1 VAVWLLLA
9 AAVACSSSDGDTPL
23 RDYVAASD
31 GAYAWDEVLRN
42 ELPGGATLR
51 RLDLV
56 SQEWQG
62 AEWRHRVD
70 VVAPQRIERSPT
82 QVLLVV
88 AGDAGD
94 DGVLAYAGL
103 IADRIGAPAAV
114 LYDVPNQPL
123 LGGLRED
130 ALVAETFARYL
141 DGEDDILPL
150 LLPMVKSAVRAMD
163 AIEELV
169 EVELNTP
176 VAGFVV
182 TGGSKRGW
190 TTWLTAAVD
199 RRVSAIAPLAYDN
212 LYMSAQMQH
221 QLDAWGAFS
230 SQVSDYTRRNIPQR
244 LLEADEPARRLEG
257 IVDPFAYRG
266 DIAVPKLI
274 VTGTND
280 AYWPLDAADLYEE
293 ELVGE
298 TYRLYVPNAGHGME
312 SGIARVI
319 GGVLSFFLYADGRL
333 ALPTLGWDA
342 RAGEGEVLTSLTSD
356 IEPVAVRTWTA
367 TSPTGD
373 FRESR
378 WEAAEMSHDNEIYVH
393 RMAAPDTRR
402 LAVFGEAEYAL
413 DGGGSYFLSTR
424 ISIFDGIAGQD

>member
-1 VAVWLLLA
+1 MAVWLVLLA
-9 AAVACSSSDGDTPL
+9 GVACSSSDGSPL

-31 GAYAWDEVLRN
+31 GAYAWDEVLQN
-42 ELPGGATLR
+42 ELAGGATLR

-70 VVAPQRIERSPT
+70 IVVPQHIGRPT

-103 IADRIGAPAAV
+103 IAGRIGAPAAV

-130 ALVAETFARYL
+130 ALIAESFTRYL
-141 DGEDDILPL
+141 DGGDDTLPL

-163 AIEELV
+163 AIEQLV
-169 EVELNTP
+169 EVDLNTP

-190 TTWLTAAVD
+190 TTWLTAAID

-212 LYMSAQMQH
+212 LDMSAQMQH

-244 LLEADEPARRLEG
+244 LLQGDEPARRLEEM
-257 IVDPFAYRG
+257 VDPFAYRD
-266 DIAVPKLI
+266 DIVVPKLI

-280 AYWPLDAADLYEE
+280 AYWPLDAADLYHDD
-293 ELVGE
+293 LVGE

-312 SGIARVI
+312 SGITRVI
-319 GGVLSFFLYADGRL
+319 GGILTFFLYADGQL
-333 ALPTLGWDA
+333 ILPNLGWDA
-342 RAGEGEVLTSLTSD
+342 HLEDGEVVASLTSD

-367 TSPTGD
+367 TSLTGD
-373 FRESR
+373 FRESN
-378 WEAAEMSHDNEIYVH
+378 WEAAEMPFDDGIYTH
-393 RMAAPDTRR
+393 KMAVFGDRR
-402 LAVFGEAEYAL
+402 HAVFGEAEYAL

-424 ISIFDGIAGQD
+424 ISIFDGTAGQG

>member
-1 VAVWLLLA
+1 VWLLLVA
-9 AAVACSSSDGDTPL
+9 GLACSSSDGSPL
-23 RDYVAASD
+23 RDYVADSD
-31 GAYAWDEVLRN
+31 GAFVWDEVFRN
-42 ELPGGATLR
+42 ELAGGATLR

-56 SQEWQG
+56 SQVWQG

-70 VVAPQRIERSPT
+70 IVVPRRIESIPT

-103 IADRIGAPAAV
+103 IASRNGAPAAV

-130 ALVAETFARYL
+130 APIAETFERYL
-141 DGEDDILPL
+141 DGGDDTLPL

-169 EVELNTP
+169 EVDLNTP

-212 LYMSAQMQH
+212 LDMSVQMQH
-221 QLDAWGAFS
+221 QLDTWGAFS
-230 SQVSDYTRRNIPQR
+230 NQVSDYTRRDIPQR
-244 LLEADEPARRLEG
+244 LLVGDEPARRLEAM
-257 IVDPFAYRG
+257 VDPFAYRD
-266 DIAVPKLI
+266 DIVVPKLI

-280 AYWPLDAADLYEE
+280 AYWPLDAADLYNDD
-293 ELVGE
+293 LGGE

-312 SGIARVI
+312 SGFSRVV
-319 GGVLSFFLYADGRL
+319 GGILAFFLYADGQIK
-333 ALPTLGWDA
+333 LPNLGWDA
-342 RAGEGEVLTSLTSD
+342 SEEDGDVLVSLTSD
-356 IEPVAVRTWTA
+356 IEPVAVRAWTA
-367 TSPTGD
+367 TSSTED
-373 FRESR
+373 FREAT
-378 WEAAEMSHDNEIYVH
+378 WEASEMALDDAVFRRTIT
-393 RMAAPDTRR
+393 MPTARR

-413 DGGGSYFLSTR
+413 DGGSSFFLSTR
-424 ISIFDGIAGQD
+424 ISIYGGTDGLD